1 MLQLLKRYRELILVA
16 VLLLVPLGV
25 FFARSKRPV
34 ERSAVD
40 RAVVWVTAP
49 VEKAVAWAVTGV
61 LRGWSGYVALRG
73 AHDRA
78 VELSRELNLLRVERQ
93 QLVQE
98 RAEAERLRKLLGF
111 KETSPKRTYVGARVV
126 GVKLSPTGLQLLVI
140 DRGEDDGVVR
150 LKPVVT
156 ADGVVGRVHTATA
169 NSAEVLALTDR
180 NSSIAVRV
188 DRTRARAN
196 VRGQGTTGACKLDYA
211 LRSEDMVEGDLLVT
225 SGTDAVF
232 PRGLPVGKVREL
244 RKGGNGLFH
253 DAAVSPDVDITRVE
267 EVLVV
272 TAWDEP
278 VEAPEAAPQKS
289 SPTPAS
295 AAKAP
300 APGAKPAATPPAP
313 KPAAA
318 AVPVKVTPA
327 PAPGPAAQP
336 APRPPAPKPAAS
348 PKPKPA
354 APPAP
359 KPAAPP
365 ATAPAEAP
373 ANSAPAAGAAE
384 SLAPPVA
391 SPGPP
396 AAGTTP

>member
-25 FFARSKRPV
+25 FFARSKKPA

-61 LRGWSGYVALRG
+61 LRGWHGYVALRG
-73 AHDRA
+73 AHERA
-78 VELSRELNLLRVERQ
+78 QELSRELGLIRVERQ

-98 RAEAERLRKLLGF
+98 RAEAERLRKLLAF
-111 KETSPKRTYVGARVV
+111 RDASPKRTYVGARVV

-140 DRGEDDGVVR
+140 DQGEAEGVTR

-169 NSAEVLALTDR
+169 HSAEVLALTDR

-211 LRSEDMVEGDLLVT
+211 LRSEDVVEGDLLVT
-225 SGTDAVF
+225 AGTDGVF
-232 PRGLPVGKVREL
+232 PRGVPVGKVREL

-253 DAAVSPDVDITRVE
+253 DAAVSPEVDVTRLE

-278 VEAPEAAPQKS
+278 AEPPEAEPPPQAGAAP
-289 SPTPAS
+289 AN
-295 AAKAP
+295 AAP
-300 APGAKPAATPPAP
+300 APGATPAATPRPAP

-318 AVPVKVTPA
+318 TVPPKPA
-327 PAPGPAAQP
+327 PAARPPETAAQP
-336 APRPPAPKPAAS
+336 RPAPPPRPPPKPPAAPAAAPAAS
-348 PKPKPA
+348 P
-354 APPAP
+354 APPADGP
-359 KPAAPP
+359 PQDASPAASASPP
-365 ATAPAEAP
+365 AA
-373 ANSAPAAGAAE
+373 SAT
-384 SLAPPVA
+384 
-391 SPGPP
+391 PP
-396 AAGTTP
+396 AAGSAP